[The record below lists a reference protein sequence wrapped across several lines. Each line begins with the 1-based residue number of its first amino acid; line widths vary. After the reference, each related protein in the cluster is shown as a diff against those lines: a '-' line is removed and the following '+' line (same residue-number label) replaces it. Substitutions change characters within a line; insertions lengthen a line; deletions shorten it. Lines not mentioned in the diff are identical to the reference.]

1 MKGQHRVQ
9 LTVFD
14 VMDLAH
20 WRTLREKQNDEPSV
34 EILWAKDIFLLSVK
48 VKGDGIS
55 VAQIQLQV
63 IASH

>member
-1 MKGQHRVQ
+1 MSWTWHIGEICGGK
-9 LTVFD
+9 
-14 VMDLAH
+14 
-20 WRTLREKQNDEPSV
+20 NDEPFA

-55 VAQIQLQV
+55 VAQMQLQV